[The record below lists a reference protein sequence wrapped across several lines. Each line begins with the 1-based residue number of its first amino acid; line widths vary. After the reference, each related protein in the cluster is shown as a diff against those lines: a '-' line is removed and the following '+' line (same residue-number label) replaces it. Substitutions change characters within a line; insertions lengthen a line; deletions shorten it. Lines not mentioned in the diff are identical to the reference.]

1 MIRATTGAL
10 MGVMTP
16 VLGKLTAL
24 LKEYDRLKGLHPRI
38 TSLRDELR
46 SIKAALEDLSQLEEP
61 SLQVKE
67 WMNQLRELSYDI
79 QDCIDDFVHGPVQ
92 DGAHDGLTSK
102 IAGWLRTIQ
111 HYHQIGGNVDKLK
124 ERAVE
129 VNDRPKR
136 LKLDVVP
143 SSSSA
148 MAIDPRLSALFEE
161 ADRII
166 GFDGPR
172 DELVNVLVGETDLV
186 QERRVISIVGAGGI
200 GKTTLANQ
208 VYKEVK
214 SQFQFAVFASVSRTP
229 DVKKILSGVLL
240 EILDGSNAM
249 SVDDSQRIKEDLSSL
264 KVEYN
269 QLVQKIRENLH
280 NKRYFVLIDDI
291 WSKQAWKDIQCAFP
305 YNNNASWIMTT
316 TRIQEVAESCSFPQV
331 YYVYPMKHLDNDASK
346 RLFLKRIF
354 AHEDDCPF
362 ELKDVTYDILKK
374 CDGLPLAIVNM
385 ASLLATKPT
394 TKLEW
399 VRVRNSLYSALEQDN
414 ELAVVRRILLL
425 SYYDLPCYLKMCL
438 LDLSAF
444 PEDHEIDCERLVWR
458 WAAEGLVVAQQGQNV
473 EEIAEGYFNELINR
487 NMIQSEEINTD
498 GRVTSCRVHDIMLD
512 LLISLSSEEN
522 FVAILNSQKC
532 TTSTYK
538 IRRLSLQGNCEEH
551 HMWLDTGNFSHVRSV
566 SVFGDCKRLP
576 PLIGL
581 QTLRVLDA
589 VDCNQ
594 LEEDN
599 VYIEDIGS
607 LRQLRYLS
615 LGPLFSRLPR
625 EIKNLRLL
633 QTLDLTRADI
643 RELPASIIE
652 LHQLVRLFVNVC
664 VKFPSGF
671 SNLRALQE
679 LKWFGC
685 DNNSLDVVLELGQL
699 SKLKKLHICW
709 GIFDDTNGDEDRYKK
724 CFLSSLCKLGEGNL
738 QTLHIDGLL
747 RNVDSLIDS
756 WCPPPRHLQDFE
768 IGSIS
773 HTIPSW
779 ISSLSALM
787 FLCITVE
794 QLEQED
800 MQVLKDLP
808 ALVSLTLEAS
818 NSKEVLTINRGG
830 FQCLKQFSFVL
841 RFWASDVGSAPIVDK
856 TRGPNLLFGEGATP
870 KLEKLSIHCRA
881 RDMVSAE
888 GVASNFGISHLAS
901 LKQLRVSI
909 ACSGARL
916 WEVEATLDAIH
927 NACTLT
933 PNPNLQL
940 ETLVFWSEYMAKD
953 EEHKHD
959 TYIAKEDHVVQ
970 LQAASSTSPVPDR
983 RVPFTTVKT

>member
-24 LKEYDRLKGLHPRI
+24 LKEYDRFKGLHPQI
-38 TSLRDELR
+38 TSLRDELH

-67 WMNQLRELSYDI
+67 WMSQLRELVYDI
-79 QDCIDDFVHGPVQ
+79 EDCIDDFVHGPVQ
-92 DGAHDGLTSK
+92 DDAHDGLTSK
-102 IAGWLRTIQ
+102 IAGWLRMIQ

-124 ERAVE
+124 ERALE
-129 VNDRPKR
+129 VNDRRKR
-136 LKLDVVP
+136 LKLDVAP

-166 GFDGPR
+166 GIDGPR
-172 DELVNVLVGETDLV
+172 DELVNVLTGETDVV

-214 SQFQFAVFASVSRTP
+214 SQFQFAVFVSVSRTP

-240 EILDGSNAM
+240 KILDGSNTKL
-249 SVDDSQRIKEDLSSL
+249 DDGSQDIKKDLSSL

-269 QLVQKIRENLH
+269 QLVQKIRENLQ

-291 WSKQAWKDIQCAFP
+291 SSKQAWKDIQCAFP
-305 YNNNASWIMTT
+305 YNNSASWIMTT

-362 ELKDVTYDILKK
+362 ELKEVTNDIVKK

-399 VRVRNSLYSALEQDN
+399 ARVI
-414 ELAVVRRILLL
+414 RRILLL

-438 LDLSAF
+438 LDLSTF
-444 PEDHEIDCERLVWR
+444 PEDHKIDCKRLVWR
-458 WAAEGLVVAQQGQNV
+458 WTAEGLVVAQQGQN
-473 EEIAEGYFNELINR
+473 LINR
-487 NMIQSEEINTD
+487 NMIQSDQINTD

-512 LLISLSSEEN
+512 LLISLSTEEN
-522 FVAILNSQKC
+522 FVAILNNQKL

-551 HMWLDTGNFSHVRSV
+551 HMWLGTGNFSHVRSV
-566 SVFGDCKRLP
+566 
-576 PLIGL
+576 
-581 QTLRVLDA
+581 
-589 VDCNQ
+589 
-594 LEEDN
+594 
-599 VYIEDIGS
+599 
-607 LRQLRYLS
+607 
-615 LGPLFSRLPR
+615 LGPLFRRLPR
-625 EIKNLRLL
+625 EIKNLLLL
-633 QTLDLTRADI
+633 QTLDLTIANI
-643 RELPASIIE
+643 RELPPSIIE
-652 LHQLVRLFVNVC
+652 LHQLVRLFVNLC

-671 SNLRALQE
+671 SNLRSLQE
-679 LKWFGC
+679 LRWFGC

-699 SKLKKLHICW
+699 SKLKKLHIYW
-709 GIFDDTNGDEDRYKK
+709 GIFDDTDGDEDRYKK

-738 QTLHIDGLL
+738 QTLQIDGLL

-756 WCPPPRHLQDFE
+756 WYPPPCHLQDFE

-800 MQVLKDLP
+800 MQLLKDLT

-818 NSKEVLTINRGG
+818 KSKEVLTINRDG

-841 RFWASDVGSAPIVDK
+841 WFWASDAGSAPIVDK
-856 TRGPNLLFGEGATP
+856 TRGPNLLFGEGAAP
-870 KLEKLSIHCRA
+870 KLDYLSIHCRA

-888 GVASNFGISHLAS
+888 GVASDFGILHLAS
-901 LKQLRVSI
+901 LKHLRVSI
-909 ACSGARL
+909 ACSGARS
-916 WEVEATLDAIH
+916 WEVEATLAAIH
-927 NACTLT
+927 NACALT
-933 PNPNLQL
+933 PSPNLQL
-940 ETLVFWSEYMAKD
+940 ETFVFWKEYMAKD
-953 EEHKHD
+953 VEHKDAISYCQRGPHS
-959 TYIAKEDHVVQ
+959 TNRSNKFHE
-970 LQAASSTSPVPDR
+970 SSTR
-983 RVPFTTVKT
+983 